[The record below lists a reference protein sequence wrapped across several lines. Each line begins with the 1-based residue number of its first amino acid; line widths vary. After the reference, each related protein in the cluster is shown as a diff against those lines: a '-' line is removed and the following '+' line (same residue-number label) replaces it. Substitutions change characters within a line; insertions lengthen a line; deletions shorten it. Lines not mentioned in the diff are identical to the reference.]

1 MYIMK
6 EKNLT
11 DKGNHTIEKVDLT
24 RMKASWK
31 LKGQNCQNYL
41 GPQ

>member
-1 MYIMK
+1 MA
-6 EKNLT
+6 
-11 DKGNHTIEKVDLT
+11 GNHTIEKVDLT

-31 LKGQNCQNYL
+31 LQRDKTCQNYL

>member
-1 MYIMK
+1 MK

-11 DKGNHTIEKVDLT
+11 DKGKYTIEKVDQPLM
-24 RMKASWK
+24 RASRK
-31 LKGQNCQNYL
+31 FKGQKCQNYL